1 MYQQISNIAVEYRS
15 LFIGFIKKWYAEFRD
30 LLSNFLNQGSKIFL
44 VAISR
49 KMPRFFDWMIR
60 NNDRL
65 GLEGLEELIANTE
78 YITEYAL
85 PFVFNSI
92 SPEENYNVVVV
103 DDCMVTGNTV
113 RNVARDVL
121 IYTRGKKPAVS
132 VIVSGK
138 DPLTSLVDAD
148 SWCIP
153 TFANDKTV
161 AQWLEFVSGCN
172 AESQLP
178 IDIVFPIFHLDG
190 NYTES
195 YIDRFSESF
204 DSDKWYS
211 IDVPG
216 IQKSINALIDDDM
229 AELTALD
236 FAKARIFFGSESA
249 KISVFSPFAV
259 GYADLRNKSPFVEN
273 NLNQVWNRIKI
284 TPSLP
289 NEKRTILSLVVMLN
303 YLYAVDTLRRN
314 KTMLVPDK
322 ASISLEIKDLSLILG
337 SSLAGEVFRAL
348 SDSIKDDEYEGS
360 YLIHRIELP
369 AMSVPDELTEAYVMQ
384 RKLIASHHIG
394 DDRKEEVI
402 RELFDQASFDKDIL
416 GQNISLFH
424 RMYSSF
430 FESYDSMQNLLR
442 QYFEKDGLR
451 LLINKTV
458 DILIDTGRII
468 PRYVEVTGDDG
479 MTYWRRYFTSAFSSV
494 EL

>member
-1 MYQQISNIAVEYRS
+1 MYQQISNITVEYRS

-85 PFVFNSI
+85 PFVFKSI
-92 SPEENYNVVVV
+92 SPEEHYNVVVV

-113 RNVARDVL
+113 RNVTQDVL
-121 IYTRGKKPAVS
+121 IYTGGKKPVVS
-132 VIVSGK
+132 VIVSGMN
-138 DPLTSLVDAD
+138 PQTSLVDAD
-148 SWCIP
+148 SWCLP
-153 TFANDKTV
+153 TCANDKTV
-161 AQWLEFVSGCN
+161 AQWLEFVSECN

-190 NYTES
+190 NYNES
-195 YIDRFSESF
+195 YVERFSKSF
-204 DSDKWYS
+204 NSDKWYY
-211 IDVPG
+211 IDKQG
-216 IQKSINALIDDDM
+216 IQKSINALLDEDM

-236 FAKARIFFGSESA
+236 FAKVRIFFDKDSA
-249 KISVFSPFAV
+249 KIAVFSPFV
-259 GYADLRNKSPFVEN
+259 VSYADLRKDSQFVDE
-273 NLNQVWNRIKI
+273 NLNQAWTKVKI

-289 NEKRTILSLVVMLN
+289 NEKRTLLSLVAVLN
-303 YLYAVDTLRRN
+303 YLYAVNTLQRN
-314 KTMLVPDK
+314 RSLLVPDN
-322 ASISLEIKDLSLILG
+322 ASISLRIKDLSLILG
-337 SSLAGEVFRAL
+337 SSLAEEIFEDL
-348 SDSIKDDEYEGS
+348 SVAINVEENGRS
-360 YLIHRIELP
+360 YLIHRLELP
-369 AMSVPDELTEAYVMQ
+369 AMSVPDELMDAYMMQ
-384 RKLIASHHIG
+384 RKLIASRHIG
-394 DDRKEEVI
+394 DDKKEDVI

-430 FESYDSMQNLLR
+430 FESFDSMQNLLR
-442 QYFEKDGLR
+442 QYFEKEGLR
-451 LLINKTV
+451 LLVNKTV
-458 DILIDTGRII
+458 DLLIDTGRII
-468 PRYVEVTGDDG
+468 PRYVEVSGGDG
-479 MTYWRRYFTSAFSSV
+479 LTYWRRYFTSAYSSV